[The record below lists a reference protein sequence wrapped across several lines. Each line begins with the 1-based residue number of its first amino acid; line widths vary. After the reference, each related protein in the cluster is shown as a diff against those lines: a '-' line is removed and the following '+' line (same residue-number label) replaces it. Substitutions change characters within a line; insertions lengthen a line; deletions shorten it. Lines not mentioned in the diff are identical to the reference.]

1 MYKAIIIIFLTSMQA
16 LAQETHKLIFK
27 EDTLQYQVQNPKAS
41 KQIIMIH
48 GLGDANSS
56 YDKLCEQL
64 KNDDVSIVRMDLAGC
79 GNNNQVIIPFV
90 DYPELIKNLIEV
102 QPIKTKTFLLGHS
115 MGGLV
120 ALLTVNK
127 YKTMKLDGV
136 ITIEPSLTVADKNFF
151 KFIQEPPLGIG
162 VDKFIKPNPNDKNYI
177 LTYRKNLNVA
187 NAGVLK
193 ENAKTIYDN
202 FDNYQHIILDSGLK
216 FYYVYGL
223 KSSEIQE
230 RAKLGNYQNITV
242 KSFENAEHWVHI
254 DACDTFYTYLKTI
267 IK

>member
-1 MYKAIIIIFLTSMQA
+1 MYKIVIIIILTSMHA
-16 LAQETHKLIFK
+16 IAQETHKLIFK
-27 EDTLQYQVQNPKAS
+27 ENTLQYQVQNPKAS

-79 GNNNQVIIPFV
+79 GNNNQVIIPFE
-90 DYPELIKNLIEV
+90 DYPELIKKLIET
-102 QPIKTKTFLLGHS
+102 QPTKTKTFLLGHS

-120 ALLTVNK
+120 VLLTVSK

-136 ITIEPSLTVADKNFF
+136 ITIEPSLTIADKNFF

-162 VDKFIKPNPNDKNYI
+162 VDKFIKPNPNDKKYTLI
-177 LTYRKNLNVA
+177 YRKNLNMA
-187 NAGVLK
+187 NLGVLK
-193 ENAKTIYDN
+193 ENAKTIYTN
-202 FDNYQHIILDSGLK
+202 FDSYQHSILESGLP

-230 RAKLGNYQNITV
+230 RAKLESYKNITV
-242 KSFENAEHWVHI
+242 KAFENAEHWVHI
-254 DACDTFYTYLKTI
+254 DACEAFSNYLKTI
-267 IK
+267 VK

>member
-1 MYKAIIIIFLTSMQA
+1 MQA
-16 LAQETHKLIFK
+16 LTQEKHELIFK
-27 EDTLQYQVQNPKAS
+27 GNTLQYEVQNPKAS

-48 GLGDANSS
+48 GLGDAVGSF
-56 YDKLCEQL
+56 DKLCEQL
-64 KNDDVSIVRMDLAGC
+64 RNEDVALVRMDLAGC
-79 GNNNQVIIPFV
+79 GKNNQAVIPFI
-90 DYPELIKNLIEV
+90 DYPELIKNLVEA
-102 QPIKTKTFLLGHS
+102 QPLKAKTFLLGHS

-127 YKTMKLDGV
+127 YKTLKIDGV

-162 VDKFIKPNPNDKNYI
+162 IDKFVKPNPNDKNYI

-187 NAGVLK
+187 NLGVLK
-193 ENAKTIYDN
+193 ENAKTIYYN
-202 FDNYQHIILDSGLK
+202 FDNYQQSILNSGLK

-223 KSSEIQE
+223 QSSEIQE
-230 RAKLGNYQNITV
+230 RAKLENYKNITV

-254 DACDTFYTYLKTI
+254 DACEAFSTYLKTI